1 MKLSGKIIKVY
12 HNNFLDFFWHRNVI
26 ANLFFIDQEYK

>member
-12 HNNFLDFFWHRNVI
+12 HNNLFRFFWHRKVL

>member
-12 HNNFLDFFWHRNVI
+12 HNNFFSIFFWHRNVI
-26 ANLFFIDQEYK
+26 ANLFFI